1 MIELFSPSV
10 FVEGTVAS
18 RPGLRDL
25 FLVALVQS
33 ENEAVEV
40 KL

>member
-1 MIELFSPSV
+1 MIKLFTPSV
-10 FVEGTVAS
+10 YVEGTVRS
-18 RPGLRDL
+18 RPELRDL
-25 FLVALVQS
+25 FLVAPVQS